1 MKKRR
6 ILLTSLCCALTFGA
20 IGLVS
25 SCNQTSTDIL
35 DKNIVIEGPTE
46 LNVGEGATLVAKA
59 GGVVLEGVTWTSS
72 DKKVAFIDSALGELT
87 TISAGTTTI
96 TCTKENYLSATLTI
110 LVKDV
115 SLPSL
120 VIVNSVES
128 STIKQGETLTLTL
141 RDSSGNEITGAKW
154 TSSDPNIALVSQS
167 GLVSGRTAGKATIT
181 ASKTGYNSASIEV
194 TILESTVTPPEDVYA
209 ISYKK
214 QTGVVF
220 DGPTSAKANEKVEFS
235 VSTTSDSIEIT
246 EVRVN
251 GQVKNK
257 INDKYTFTMP
267 AESVL
272 VEASIVIGDA
282 EVSVGGDATFP
293 LVLNSEGI
301 YESEPITLEA
311 ASNLTFYVNVDGQAK
326 ALAYRDPW
334 SDKYKFD
341 FRQCFAHIE
350 SSSTEQFRLD
360 GGYSYIFY
368 YNPTTTKCYVKR
380 DQVVTLPQTP
390 EQFETLF
397 DAGSTSTIS
406 TYPEN
411 VTSVTYRNSKTN
423 EDYSWEKYKDN
434 VSIAS
439 VQTLSTGTDGKPVKV
454 GDVFKEIKGD
464 KLRVVDTYVETKN
477 YQTTDHEI
485 SNDQRNE
492 KYSGL
497 YNIYDSVNDFPA
509 NSSRYSYTRE
519 DAEFFANMYSHD
531 YYSLELDF
539 YEAYRGSFAI
549 EDTLKFASREVSS
562 VSNTSGGFTTTVDSN
577 KTYVDS
583 SNASNNVHYEYDLA
597 IDFDSKG
604 RMLAGRYL
612 VTAFKED
619 AYDFSNNKFLLGGQ
633 EKGTISKDI
642 AWSYEYGTETKEA
655 PAFDY
660 SKYFINNITSLR
672 VNNKSVNSS
681 STGNVIKKGDIISI
695 DKSIV
700 SFEYENASALD
711 YWQYG
716 IVASSDKDVIAP
728 RNNSLGEYE
737 AIGFGTST
745 LTFGNHTTN
754 DVTYDVN
761 VEVQAGIEPFYW
773 FFDCSGQN
781 GARVET
787 AHKAVVYQGESID
800 FRFKTSPSGSD
811 NSINRIELSDT
822 RFFTVQYDSKNDVI
836 HIVAKSDAFSYT
848 VPKDGIE
855 ITLNI
860 YSTVY
865 KGGETP
871 CSVNKIVLM
880 PGGPFSVSQMT
891 GTWVNAS
898 KGYSA
903 TFTTESITYKQ
914 KTWNKG
920 VIVAGTEQL
929 VIGWMVDSIG
939 FLDYTVI
946 SYTGKYIDKGPGH
959 SFEIMYDSS
968 VSVEEQIAIA
978 WTITWWGGLDDIGQ
992 ADIIGYIYEDEG
1004 YVDPLPFTKQ
1014 A

>member
-1 MKKRR
+1 
-6 ILLTSLCCALTFGA
+6 
-20 IGLVS
+20 
-25 SCNQTSTDIL
+25 
-35 DKNIVIEGPTE
+35 
-46 LNVGEGATLVAKA
+46 
-59 GGVVLEGVTWTSS
+59 
-72 DKKVAFIDSALGELT
+72 
-87 TISAGTTTI
+87 
-96 TCTKENYLSATLTI
+96 
-110 LVKDV
+110 
-115 SLPSL
+115 
-120 VIVNSVES
+120 
-128 STIKQGETLTLTL
+128 
-141 RDSSGNEITGAKW
+141 
-154 TSSDPNIALVSQS
+154 
-167 GLVSGRTAGKATIT
+167 
-181 ASKTGYNSASIEV
+181 
-194 TILESTVTPPEDVYA
+194 
-209 ISYKK
+209 
-214 QTGVVF
+214 
-220 DGPTSAKANEKVEFS
+220 
-235 VSTTSDSIEIT
+235 
-246 EVRVN
+246 
-251 GQVKNK
+251 
-257 INDKYTFTMP
+257 
-267 AESVL
+267 
-272 VEASIVIGDA
+272 
-282 EVSVGGDATFP
+282 
-293 LVLNSEGI
+293 
-301 YESEPITLEA
+301 
-311 ASNLTFYVNVDGQAK
+311 
-326 ALAYRDPW
+326 
-334 SDKYKFD
+334 
-341 FRQCFAHIE
+341 
-350 SSSTEQFRLD
+350 
-360 GGYSYIFY
+360 
-368 YNPTTTKCYVKR
+368 
-380 DQVVTLPQTP
+380 
-390 EQFETLF
+390 
-397 DAGSTSTIS
+397 
-406 TYPEN
+406 
-411 VTSVTYRNSKTN
+411 
-423 EDYSWEKYKDN
+423 
-434 VSIAS
+434 
-439 VQTLSTGTDGKPVKV
+439 
-454 GDVFKEIKGD
+454 
-464 KLRVVDTYVETKN
+464 
-477 YQTTDHEI
+477 
-485 SNDQRNE
+485 
-492 KYSGL
+492 
-497 YNIYDSVNDFPA
+497 
-509 NSSRYSYTRE
+509 
-519 DAEFFANMYSHD
+519 
-531 YYSLELDF
+531 
-539 YEAYRGSFAI
+539 
-549 EDTLKFASREVSS
+549 
-562 VSNTSGGFTTTVDSN
+562 
-577 KTYVDS
+577 
-583 SNASNNVHYEYDLA
+583 
-597 IDFDSKG
+597 
-604 RMLAGRYL
+604 MLAGRYL

-754 DVTYDVN
+754 DVPYDVS
-761 VEVQAGIEPFYW
+761 VEVQAGIEPNYW
-773 FFDCSGQN
+773 YFDCSGQN
-781 GARVET
+781 GARVDT
-787 AHKAVVYQGESID
+787 AHKAIVYQGESID
-800 FRFKTSPSGSD
+800 FNFRTSPSGSD

-929 VIGWMVDSIG
+929 VIGWKVVDPIG
-939 FLDYTVI
+939 LLDYTVI

-992 ADIIGYIYEDEG
+992 ADIIGHIYEDEG